1 MNFDSPIFNCDLK
14 INAERQDGYF
24 LCLGNKKILPKQGRG
39 AYDIE
44 C

>member
-1 MNFDSPIFNCDLK
+1 MQIGKMDIFYILV
-14 INAERQDGYF
+14 
-24 LCLGNKKILPKQGRG
+24 NKKILPKQGRG